1 METAAW
7 KKGPPELI
15 TSILGSGDLY
25 VESET
30 TVWTAFKAWLSGNPN
45 STVEQVHQMMS
56 NIRIHLLSPQFIRDQ
71 VLSFEPVAGNLLCR
85 NLIDDAI
92 LAHCNVDFDRAKIDP
107 DDDCIVR
114 PQDRDFYLFVLP

>member
-1 METAAW
+1 METSAW
-7 KKGPPELI
+7 KKGPSELI

-45 STVEQVHQMMS
+45 STVEQVHEMMS
-56 NIRIHLLSPQFIRDQ
+56 NIRFHLLSPQFIRDQ
-71 VLSFEPVAGNLLCR
+71 VLSFEPVRGNLQCR

-92 LAHCNVDFDRAKIDP
+92 LAHYNVDFDRTKIDP
-107 DDDCIVR
+107 DDDCIAR
-114 PQDRDFYLFVLP
+114 PQDRV